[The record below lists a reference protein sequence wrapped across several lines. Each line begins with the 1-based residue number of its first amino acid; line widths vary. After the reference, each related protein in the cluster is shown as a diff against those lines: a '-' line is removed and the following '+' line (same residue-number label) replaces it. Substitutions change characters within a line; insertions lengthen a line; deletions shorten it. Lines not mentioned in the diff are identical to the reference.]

1 MSRHDFHNGRH
12 ADIKQTFWE
21 HRLQSSVLPQIF
33 GILGIFFTTG
43 GVGVDD
49 TVLGFRVAPQ
59 HQYSHNFLVGAC
71 TGLYKP
77 VQGLKVER
85 LQEKQAMSDFPQVW
99 FHFA

>member
-43 GVGVDD
+43 SVDI
-49 TVLGFRVAPQ
+49 
-59 HQYSHNFLVGAC
+59 LVQFI
-71 TGLYKP
+71 L
-77 VQGLKVER
+77 L
-85 LQEKQAMSDFPQVW
+85 FPQDTPTLLGNY
-99 FHFA
+99 